1 MRSDFN
7 TPSTRLQRATKKLQ
21 DQWLETKEA
30 WGDNVSERFK
40 DRYLDPIVP
49 QMQLAL
55 SAIHELVEVMHQ
67 GVSAT
72 RDEDRYE

>member
-21 DQWLETKEA
+21 DQWLETKEK
-30 WGDNVSERFK
+30 WDDHVSERFK

-55 SAIHELVEVMHQ
+55 GAIHELIEVLDQASVE
-67 GVSAT
+67 T
-72 RDEDRYE
+72 RDEGHS

>member
-1 MRSDFN
+1 MRSDLI

-21 DQWLETKEA
+21 DRWLETKEE
-30 WGDNVSERFK
+30 WDDNVSARFK

-55 SAIHELVEVMHQ
+55 GAIHELIEVLDKAYVETKDDSI
-67 GVSAT
+67 G
-72 RDEDRYE
+72 